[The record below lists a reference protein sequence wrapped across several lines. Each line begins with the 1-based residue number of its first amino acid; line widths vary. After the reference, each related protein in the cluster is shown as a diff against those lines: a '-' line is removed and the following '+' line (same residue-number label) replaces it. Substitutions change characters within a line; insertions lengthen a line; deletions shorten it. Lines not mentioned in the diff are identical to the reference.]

1 MATTIS
7 RTLKEIE
14 QDVKRVDKSFREAQ
28 RSAKSLADSLK
39 LDPTNVKLTAG
50 YYDSLRKQ
58 VDLCKDK
65 LRLLREEQEKLVAA
79 NGESAKT
86 TQKYKDLEL
95 AIEQTTVKIRSLEQ
109 ELDKS
114 TQKVGKFGD
123 TAKKNFSQA
132 QTVANGVGSAF
143 KKILGTATALV
154 GAVIA
159 IGVAFANTADE
170 IAKASKKFGV
180 GTTEWQVLSNQW
192 EQLTGDAQAYASVL
206 QSLTAVSAQAAIESP
221 KLLRILERLGL
232 TFEDLQGLSLNEQLG
247 VYLEALRSCE
257 TESERL
263 ALATKLFGTSIG
275 PWMAEMAMTG
285 QDAIAQWNAELE
297 AAGILTE
304 EQIKQGEQ
312 LADTFSYFKK
322 SIQVMIAESGM
333 ELKSLIESLL
343 ELAKNLI
350 PLVTTI
356 AKGLNAIGPA
366 GAVAIG
372 VFISMISTLPTLIIM
387 LNALNAAAKQ
397 YAAAIISLG
406 ILATVSAVGAAALV
420 AANTGGGSSGYTYTP
435 EVVSAS
441 QGEQEELVYQGNTSG
456 AGAGST
462 DNSRVVNYEDNAT
475 YNFSISNKMDLD
487 EVLEEIANKKR
498 GMIGG

>member
-14 QDVKRVDKSFREAQ
+14 QDVKRVDSAFRTAQ

-39 LDPTNVKLTAG
+39 LDPTNVKLTQG

-58 VDLCKDK
+58 IDLCKDK
-65 LRLLREEQEKLVAA
+65 LRLLREEQQKLVDA
-79 NGESAKT
+79 NGDSAKT

-95 AIEQTTVKIRSLEQ
+95 AIEQTTVKIKSLEQ
-109 ELDKS
+109 ELDNAN
-114 TQKVGKFGD
+114 TKVGKFGD
-123 TAKKNFSQA
+123 NAKKSFSTA

-143 KKILGTATALV
+143 KKMLGTATALV

-192 EQLTGDAQAYASVL
+192 EQLTGDASAYASVL

-232 TFEDLQGLSLNEQLG
+232 TFEDLQGLSLNEQLE

-257 TESERL
+257 SESERL

-285 QDAIAQWNAELE
+285 EGAIAQWNAELE
-297 AAGILTE
+297 QAGILTE
-304 EQIKQGEQ
+304 EQIRQGEQ

-322 SIQVMIAESGM
+322 SVQAMIAESGL
-333 ELKSLIESLL
+333 ELKELVESLL
-343 ELAKNLI
+343 ELAKGLI
-350 PLVTTI
+350 PLITAI

-372 VFISMISTLPTLIIM
+372 VFISMISMLPTLIIM

-420 AANTGGGSSGYTYTP
+420 AANSGKSGGTTYSP
-435 EVVSAS
+435 EIVSAS
-441 QGEQEELVYQGNTSG
+441 QGEQEELYYQGANG
-456 AGAGST
+456 AGASSNQ
-462 DNSRVVNYEDNAT
+462 NSSVVNYEDNAT
-475 YNFSISNKMDLD
+475 YNFSINNKMELD

>member
-14 QDVKRVDKSFREAQ
+14 QDVKRVDRSFREAQ
-28 RSAKSLADSLK
+28 RSAKGLADSLK

-143 KKILGTATALV
+143 KKILGTATVLV

-206 QSLTAVSAQAAIESP
+206 QSLSAVSAQAAMESP
-221 KLLRILERLGL
+221 KLLKILERLGL
-232 TFEDLQGLSLNEQLG
+232 TFEDLQGLSLNEQLE

-257 TESERL
+257 SESERL

-275 PWMAEMAMTG
+275 PWMAQMAMTG

-297 AAGILTE
+297 QAGILTE

-312 LADTFSYFKK
+312 LADTFNYFKK

-333 ELKSLIESLL
+333 ELKALIESLL
-343 ELAKNLI
+343 ELAKSLI
-350 PLVTTI
+350 PLITAI

-372 VFISMISTLPTLIIM
+372 VFISMMSALPTLIIM

-420 AANTGGGSSGYTYTP
+420 AANGGSSSGTTYTP
-435 EVVSAS
+435 EIVSAS
-441 QGEQEELVYQGNTSG
+441 QDEQEELVYQGNNSG

-462 DNSRVVNYEDNAT
+462 SNSQVVNYEDNAT

>member
-14 QDVKRVDKSFREAQ
+14 QDVKRVDSAFRTAQ

-39 LDPTNVKLTAG
+39 LDPTNVKLTQG
-50 YYDSLRKQ
+50 YYNSLRKQ
-58 VDLCKDK
+58 IDLCKDK
-65 LRLLREEQEKLVAA
+65 LRLLREEQQKLVDA
-79 NGESAKT
+79 NGDSAKT

-95 AIEQTTVKIRSLEQ
+95 AIEQTTVKIKSLEQ
-109 ELDKS
+109 ELDNAN
-114 TQKVGKFGD
+114 TKVGKFGD
-123 TAKKNFSQA
+123 NAKKSFSTA

-143 KKILGTATALV
+143 KKMLGTATALV

-192 EQLTGDAQAYASVL
+192 EQLTGDASAYASVL

-232 TFEDLQGLSLNEQLG
+232 TFEDLQGLSLNEQLE

-257 TESERL
+257 SESERL

-285 QDAIAQWNAELE
+285 EGAIAQWNAELE
-297 AAGILTE
+297 QAGILTE
-304 EQIKQGEQ
+304 EQIRQGEQ

-322 SIQVMIAESGM
+322 SVQAMIAESGL
-333 ELKSLIESLL
+333 ELKELVESLL
-343 ELAKNLI
+343 ELAKGLI
-350 PLVTTI
+350 PLITAI

-372 VFISMISTLPTLIIM
+372 VFISMISMLPTLIIM

-397 YAAAIISLG
+397 YATAIISLG

-420 AANTGGGSSGYTYTP
+420 AANSGKSGGTTYSP
-435 EVVSAS
+435 EIVSAS
-441 QGEQEELVYQGNTSG
+441 QGEQEELYYQGANG
-456 AGAGST
+456 AGASSNQ
-462 DNSRVVNYEDNAT
+462 NSSVVNYEDNAT
-475 YNFSISNKMDLD
+475 YNFSINNKMELD

>member
-14 QDVKRVDKSFREAQ
+14 QDVKRVDSAFRTAQ

-39 LDPTNVKLTAG
+39 LDPTNVKLTQG

-58 VDLCKDK
+58 IDLCKDK
-65 LRLLREEQEKLVAA
+65 LRLLREEQQKLVDA
-79 NGESAKT
+79 NGDSAKT

-95 AIEQTTVKIRSLEQ
+95 AIEQTTVKIKSLEQ
-109 ELDKS
+109 ELDNAN
-114 TQKVGKFGD
+114 TKVGKFGD
-123 TAKKNFSQA
+123 NAKKSFSTA

-143 KKILGTATALV
+143 KKMLGTATALV

-192 EQLTGDAQAYASVL
+192 EQLTGDASAYASVL

-232 TFEDLQGLSLNEQLG
+232 TFEDLQGLSLNEQLE

-257 TESERL
+257 SESERL

-285 QDAIAQWNAELE
+285 EGAIAQWNAELE
-297 AAGILTE
+297 QAGILTE
-304 EQIKQGEQ
+304 EQIRQGEQ

-322 SIQVMIAESGM
+322 SVQAMIAESGL
-333 ELKSLIESLL
+333 ELKELVESLL
-343 ELAKNLI
+343 ELAKGLI
-350 PLVTTI
+350 PLITAI

-372 VFISMISTLPTLIIM
+372 VFISMISMLPTLIIM

-420 AANTGGGSSGYTYTP
+420 AANSGNSRGTTYSP
-435 EVVSAS
+435 EIVSAS
-441 QGEQEELVYQGNTSG
+441 QGEQEELYYQGANG
-456 AGAGST
+456 AGASSNQ
-462 DNSRVVNYEDNAT
+462 NSSVVNYEDNAT
-475 YNFSISNKMDLD
+475 YNFSINNKMELD

>member
-95 AIEQTTVKIRSLEQ
+95 AIEQTTVKIKSLEQ
-109 ELDKS
+109 ELDNAN
-114 TQKVGKFGD
+114 TKVGKFGD
-123 TAKKNFSQA
+123 NAKKSFSTA

-192 EQLTGDAQAYASVL
+192 EQLTGDASAYASVL
-206 QSLTAVSAQAAIESP
+206 QSLTAVSAQAAMESP

-232 TFEDLQGLSLNEQLG
+232 TFEDLQGLSLNEQLE

-257 TESERL
+257 SESERL

-285 QDAIAQWNAELE
+285 EGAIAQWNAELE
-297 AAGILTE
+297 QAGILTE
-304 EQIKQGEQ
+304 EQIRQGEQ

-322 SIQVMIAESGM
+322 SVQAMIAESGL
-333 ELKSLIESLL
+333 ELKELVESLL
-343 ELAKNLI
+343 ELAKGLI
-350 PLVTTI
+350 PLITAI

-372 VFISMISTLPTLIIM
+372 VFISMISMLPTLIIM

-420 AANTGGGSSGYTYTP
+420 AANSGSSRGTTYSP
-435 EVVSAS
+435 EIVSAS
-441 QGEQEELVYQGNTSG
+441 QGEQEELYYQGANG
-456 AGAGST
+456 AGASSSQ
-462 DNSRVVNYEDNAT
+462 NSSVVNYEDNAT
-475 YNFSISNKMDLD
+475 YNFSINNKMELD

>member
-14 QDVKRVDKSFREAQ
+14 QDVKRVDSAFRTAQ

-39 LDPTNVKLTAG
+39 LDPTNVKLTQG

-58 VDLCKDK
+58 IDLCKDK
-65 LRLLREEQEKLVAA
+65 LRLLREEQQKLVDA
-79 NGESAKT
+79 NGDSAKT

-95 AIEQTTVKIRSLEQ
+95 AIEQTTVKIKSLEQ
-109 ELDKS
+109 ELDS
-114 TQKVGKFGD
+114 ANTKVGKFGD
-123 TAKKNFSQA
+123 NAKKSFSTA

-143 KKILGTATALV
+143 KKMLGTATALV

-192 EQLTGDAQAYASVL
+192 EQLTGDASAYASVL
-206 QSLTAVSAQAAIESP
+206 QSLTAVSAQAVMESP

-232 TFEDLQGLSLNEQLG
+232 TFEDLQGLSLNEQLE

-257 TESERL
+257 SESERL

-285 QDAIAQWNAELE
+285 ESAIAQWNAELE
-297 AAGILTE
+297 QAGILTE
-304 EQIKQGEQ
+304 EQIRQGEQ
-312 LADTFSYFKK
+312 LADTFAYFKK
-322 SIQVMIAESGM
+322 SIQAMIAESGT
-333 ELKSLIESLL
+333 ELKELVEALL
-343 ELAKNLI
+343 ELAKALI
-350 PLVTTI
+350 PLITAI

-372 VFISMISTLPTLIIM
+372 VFISMISMLPTLIIM

-420 AANTGGGSSGYTYTP
+420 AANSGSSRGTTYSP
-435 EVVSAS
+435 EIVSAS
-441 QGEQEELVYQGNTSG
+441 QGEQEELYYQGANG
-456 AGAGST
+456 AGASSNQ
-462 DNSRVVNYEDNAT
+462 NSNVVNYEDNAT
-475 YNFSISNKMDLD
+475 YNFSINNKMELD

>member
-14 QDVKRVDKSFREAQ
+14 QDVKRVDSAFRTAQ

-39 LDPTNVKLTAG
+39 LDPTNVKLTQG

-58 VDLCKDK
+58 IDLCKDK
-65 LRLLREEQEKLVAA
+65 LRLLREEQQKLVDA
-79 NGESAKT
+79 NGDSAKT

-95 AIEQTTVKIRSLEQ
+95 AIEQTTVKIKSLEQ
-109 ELDKS
+109 ELDNAN
-114 TQKVGKFGD
+114 TKVGKFGD
-123 TAKKNFSQA
+123 NAKKSFSTA

-192 EQLTGDAQAYASVL
+192 EQLTGDASAYASVL
-206 QSLTAVSAQAAIESP
+206 QSLTAVSAQAAMESP

-232 TFEDLQGLSLNEQLG
+232 TFEDLQGLSLNEQLE

-257 TESERL
+257 SESERL

-285 QDAIAQWNAELE
+285 EGAIAQWNAELE
-297 AAGILTE
+297 QAGILTE
-304 EQIKQGEQ
+304 EQIRQGEQ

-322 SIQVMIAESGM
+322 SVQAMIAESGL
-333 ELKSLIESLL
+333 ELKELVESLL
-343 ELAKNLI
+343 ELAKGLI
-350 PLVTTI
+350 PLITAI

-372 VFISMISTLPTLIIM
+372 VFISMISMLPTLIIM

-420 AANTGGGSSGYTYTP
+420 AANSGSSRGTTYSP
-435 EVVSAS
+435 EIVSAS
-441 QGEQEELVYQGNTSG
+441 QGEQEELYYQGANG
-456 AGAGST
+456 AGASSSQ
-462 DNSRVVNYEDNAT
+462 NSSVVNYEDNAT
-475 YNFSISNKMDLD
+475 YNFSINNKMELD

>member
-14 QDVKRVDKSFREAQ
+14 QDVKRVDSAFRTAQ

-39 LDPTNVKLTAG
+39 LDPTNVKLTQG

-58 VDLCKDK
+58 IDLCKDK
-65 LRLLREEQEKLVAA
+65 LRLLREEQQKLVDA
-79 NGESAKT
+79 NGDSAKT

-95 AIEQTTVKIRSLEQ
+95 AIEQTTVKIKSLEQ
-109 ELDKS
+109 ELDNAN
-114 TQKVGKFGD
+114 TKVGKFGD
-123 TAKKNFSQA
+123 NAKKSFSTA

-143 KKILGTATALV
+143 KKMLGTATALV

-192 EQLTGDAQAYASVL
+192 EQLTGDASAYASVL

-232 TFEDLQGLSLNEQLG
+232 TFEDLQGLSLNEQLE

-257 TESERL
+257 SESERL

-285 QDAIAQWNAELE
+285 EGAIAQWNAELE
-297 AAGILTE
+297 QAGILTE
-304 EQIKQGEQ
+304 EQIRQGEQ

-322 SIQVMIAESGM
+322 SVQAMIAESGL
-333 ELKSLIESLL
+333 ELKELVESLL
-343 ELAKNLI
+343 ELAKGLI
-350 PLVTTI
+350 PLITAI

-372 VFISMISTLPTLIIM
+372 VFISMISMLPTLIIM

-420 AANTGGGSSGYTYTP
+420 AANSGKSGGTTYSP
-435 EVVSAS
+435 EIVSAS
-441 QGEQEELVYQGNTSG
+441 QGEQEELYYQGANG
-456 AGAGST
+456 AGASSNQ
-462 DNSRVVNYEDNAT
+462 NSNVVNYEDNAT
-475 YNFSISNKMDLD
+475 YNFSINNKMELD

>member
-14 QDVKRVDKSFREAQ
+14 QDVKRVDSSFKAAQ
-28 RSAKSLADSLK
+28 RSAKGLADSLK
-39 LDPTNVKLTAG
+39 LDPTNVKLTQG
-50 YYDSLRKQ
+50 YYDALRKQ

-65 LRLLREEQEKLVAA
+65 LRLLREEQDKLVAA
-79 NGESAKT
+79 NGDSAKT

-95 AIEQTTVKIRSLEQ
+95 AIEQTTVKMKSLEN

-114 TQKVGKFGD
+114 IQKVGKFGD

-132 QTVANGVGSAF
+132 QTIANGVGSAF
-143 KKILGTATALV
+143 KKILGTATALI
-154 GAVIA
+154 GAVIG
-159 IGVAFANTADE
+159 IGLAFANTADE

-192 EQLTGDAQAYASVL
+192 EQLTGDASAYASVL
-206 QSLTAVSAQAAIESP
+206 QALTAVSAQAAIESP
-221 KLLRILERLGL
+221 KLQRILERLGL
-232 TFEDLQGLSLNEQLG
+232 TFEDLQGLSLNEQLE

-257 TESERL
+257 SETERM

-275 PWMAEMAMTG
+275 PWMAEMATTG
-285 QDAIAQWNAELE
+285 SGAIAQWNAELE
-297 AAGILTE
+297 EAGILTE
-304 EQIKQGEQ
+304 EQIKQGEE

-322 SIQVMIAESGM
+322 SIQAMIAESGL
-333 ELKSLIESLL
+333 ELKALIESLL

-350 PLVTTI
+350 PLVTAI

-372 VFISMISTLPTLIIM
+372 VFISMMSALPTLIVI
-387 LNALNAAAKQ
+387 LNALNVAAKQ
-397 YAAAIISLG
+397 YATAIISLG
-406 ILATVSAVGAAALV
+406 VLATVSALGAAALV
-420 AANTGGGSSGYTYTP
+420 AANSNGSTRITGTAP
-435 EVVSAS
+435 EYVGAS
-441 QGEQEELVYQGNTSG
+441 QDEQEELIYQGANG
-456 AGAGST
+456 AGASNT
-462 DNSRVVNYEDNAT
+462 SNSKVVNYEDNET
-475 YNFSISNKMDLD
+475 YNFSISNKMDLE
-487 EVLEEIANKKR
+487 EVLEEIANRKR